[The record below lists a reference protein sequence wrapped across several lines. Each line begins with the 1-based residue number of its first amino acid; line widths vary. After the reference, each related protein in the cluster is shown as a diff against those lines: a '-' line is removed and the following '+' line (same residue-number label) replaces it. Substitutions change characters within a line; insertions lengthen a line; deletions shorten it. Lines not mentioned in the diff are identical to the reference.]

1 MCKCEILFFGEKKV
15 SQGRPA
21 FYKLHFSVSP
31 FVGLNYEPQ
40 VFFSFFFSLM
50 QYFVCRWVVVAQ
62 IQQHLGLSATMVFT
76 LVSMVWQYYL
86 TSGTSYIIPD
96 ISSITEW
103 II

>member
-1 MCKCEILFFGEKKV
+1 MYKCEILVLKKKV
-15 SQGRPA
+15 SQGKTA
-21 FYKLHFSVSP
+21 FYKLHFVVIP

-40 VFFSFFFSLM
+40 VFFFLL
-50 QYFVCRWVVVAQ
+50 QYFVCRWVAVAQ

>member
-1 MCKCEILFFGEKKV
+1 MCKCEIFEKKV
-15 SQGRPA
+15 SQGKTA

-31 FVGLNYEPQ
+31 FVGLIYEPQ
-40 VFFSFFFSLM
+40 VFFFLM
-50 QYFVCRWVVVAQ
+50 QYFVCRWVAVVQ